1 MCLQAL
7 LSADLDGSST
17 TQTNN
22 KLKLITCL
30 FQLVKLR
37 GLKWRRF
44 PRDWRSRVGESGLRS
59 ESNLMTERETFKH
72 SRTDDRT
79 GLSANS

>member
-1 MCLQAL
+1 MLMRPQAL
-7 LSADLDGSST
+7 LSADLDGSSI
-17 TQTNN
+17 TQTNY
-22 KLKLITCL
+22 KPVCL
-30 FQLVKLR
+30 AWTFWLVKLR

-72 SRTDDRT
+72 SRTDDHQAHR
-79 GLSANS
+79 